1 MTLSLAPLT
10 PAHPDL
16 PRVMAL
22 MARAFPEN
30 ERLPAAFLFDPGDGS
45 RDFLAIHE
53 GDTLC
58 GFISLLSWRDIT
70 HLMFFAVEE
79 AMRGRGV
86 GAGRGGQRHD
96 GFRHGARVSVLN
108 RIECFD

>member
-30 ERLPAAFLFDPGDGS
+30 ERLPAAFLFDPG
-45 RDFLAIHE
+45 
-53 GDTLC
+53 T
-58 GFISLLSWRDIT
+58 SWSS
-70 HLMFFAVEE
+70 
-79 AMRGRGV
+79 MR
-86 GAGRGGQRHD
+86 ATPS
-96 GFRHGARVSVLN
+96 AASSA
-108 RIECFD
+108 C